1 MLDVYAAAAVSR
13 RRIVGLGLG
22 LENGVLSGGG

>member
-1 MLDVYAAAAVSR
+1 MLDVHAAAVSR

-22 LENGVLSGGG
+22 LETGGPSGGG